1 MEGLAQFRPDWKVRK
16 MSTTTANP
24 RVLVESIS
32 LTWVKNLLAV
42 FTGTAFISLMAQ
54 VSIPLPFTPVPL
66 TGQTLA
72 VLLTAGALGTW
83 RSISSSVLYL
93 ALAVAGLPV
102 LTPQADGSHIVGT
115 QVFQMASFG
124 YVVGFILASFVV
136 GKLSE
141 RGLSK
146 SIVGTLLIMA
156 VGNVVIYSA
165 GLVNLKNVTG
175 AEWTQVFAW
184 GLTPFIIGDLI
195 KIAIAANLMPATWK
209 IVSRIQD

>member
-1 MEGLAQFRPDWKVRK
+1 

-32 LTWVKNLLAV
+32 LTWVKNLVSVL
-42 FTGTAFISLMAQ
+42 TGTAFIAVMAQ

-72 VLLTAGALGTW
+72 VLLTAASLGTW
-83 RSISSSVLYL
+83 RSLSASSLYL
-93 ALAVAGLPV
+93 LLAVAGLPV

-124 YVVGFILASFVV
+124 YVVGFIIASFAV
-136 GKLSE
+136 GKLAE

-146 SIVGTLLIMA
+146 SIIGTSIIMIA
-156 VGNVVIYSA
+156 GNVIIYST
-165 GLVNLKNVTG
+165 GLLNLKSVTG
-175 AEWTQVFAW
+175 AEWSQVFAW

-209 IVSRIQD
+209 IVSRLKD

>member
-1 MEGLAQFRPDWKVRK
+1 
-16 MSTTTANP
+16 MSISAASP
-24 RVLVESIS
+24 RVLVETVS
-32 LTWVKNLLAV
+32 LTWIRNALAV
-42 FTGTAFISLMAQ
+42 LTGTAFISAMAQ

-83 RSISSSVLYL
+83 RSISSSILYL
-93 ALAVAGLPV
+93 GLAVAGLPV
-102 LTPQADGSHIVGT
+102 LAPQADGSHVVGT

-146 SIVGTLLIMA
+146 SITGTTITMLI
-156 VGNVVIYSA
+156 GNVVIYTA
-165 GLVNLKNVTG
+165 GLINLKNITG
-175 AEWTQVFAW
+175 ADWSQVFAW
-184 GLTPFIIGDLI
+184 GLTPFIIGDLV
-195 KIAIAANLMPATWK
+195 KVVIAANLMPASWK
-209 IVSRIQD
+209 LAKRLQD

>member
-1 MEGLAQFRPDWKVRK
+1 

-32 LTWVKNLLAV
+32 LTWVKNLVSVL
-42 FTGTAFISLMAQ
+42 TGTAFIAVMAQ

-72 VLLTAGALGTW
+72 VLLTAASLGTW
-83 RSISSSVLYL
+83 RSLSASALYL
-93 ALAVAGLPV
+93 LLALAGLPV

-124 YVVGFILASFVV
+124 YVVGFIIASFAV
-136 GKLSE
+136 GKLAE

-146 SIVGTLLIMA
+146 SIIGTSLIMI
-156 VGNVVIYSA
+156 VGNVIIYST
-165 GLVNLKNVTG
+165 GLLNLKSVTG
-175 AEWTQVFAW
+175 AEWSQVFAW

-195 KIAIAANLMPATWK
+195 KIAIAANLLPATWK
-209 IVSRIQD
+209 IVSRLKD

>member
-1 MEGLAQFRPDWKVRK
+1 

-24 RVLVESIS
+24 RVLIESIS
-32 LTWVKNLLAV
+32 MTWVKNLVAV
-42 FTGTAFISLMAQ
+42 FTGTAFISAMAQ

-72 VLLTAGALGTW
+72 VLLTASALGTW
-83 RSISSSVLYL
+83 RSVSASVLYL
-93 ALAVAGLPV
+93 VLAVAGLPV

-124 YVVGFILASFVV
+124 YVIGFIIASFAV

-146 SIVGTLLIMA
+146 SIIGSTATMFA
-156 VGNVVIYSA
+156 GNVIIYSF
-165 GLVNLKNVTG
+165 GLVNLQFVTN
-175 AEWTQVFAW
+175 AEWAQVIAW

-195 KIAIAANLMPATWK
+195 KIAIAANLLPATWK
-209 IVSRIQD
+209 LINRFQD

>member
-1 MEGLAQFRPDWKVRK
+1 
-16 MSTTTANP
+16 MSISAASP
-24 RVLVESIS
+24 RVLVETVS
-32 LTWVKNLLAV
+32 LTWIRNAV
-42 FTGTAFISLMAQ
+42 AVLTGTAFISAMAQ

-83 RSISSSVLYL
+83 RSISSSILYL
-93 ALAVAGLPV
+93 GLAVAGLPV
-102 LTPQADGSHIVGT
+102 LAPQTDGSHVVGT

-146 SIVGTLLIMA
+146 SILGTTFTMLI
-156 VGNVVIYSA
+156 GNVVIYTA
-165 GLVNLKNVTG
+165 GLINLKNVTG
-175 AEWTQVFAW
+175 ADWSQVFAW
-184 GLTPFIIGDLI
+184 GLTPFIIGDLV
-195 KIAIAANLMPATWK
+195 KVVIAANLLPASWK
-209 IVSRIQD
+209 LAKRLQD

>member
-1 MEGLAQFRPDWKVRK
+1 
-16 MSTTTANP
+16 MSISAASP
-24 RVLVESIS
+24 RVLVETVS
-32 LTWVKNLLAV
+32 LTWIRNAV
-42 FTGTAFISLMAQ
+42 AVLTGTAFISAMAQ

-83 RSISSSVLYL
+83 RSISSSILYL
-93 ALAVAGLPV
+93 GLAVAGLPV
-102 LTPQADGSHIVGT
+102 LAPQTDGSHVVGT

-146 SIVGTLLIMA
+146 SITGTTITMLI
-156 VGNVVIYSA
+156 GNVVIYTA
-165 GLVNLKNVTG
+165 GLINLKNITG
-175 AEWTQVFAW
+175 ADWSQVFAW
-184 GLTPFIIGDLI
+184 GLTPFMIGDLV
-195 KIAIAANLMPATWK
+195 KVVIAANLLPASWK
-209 IVSRIQD
+209 LAKRLQD

>member
-1 MEGLAQFRPDWKVRK
+1 
-16 MSTTTANP
+16 MSISAASP
-24 RVLVESIS
+24 RVLVETVS
-32 LTWVKNLLAV
+32 LTWIRNAV
-42 FTGTAFISLMAQ
+42 AVLTGTAFISAMAQ

-83 RSISSSVLYL
+83 RSISSSILYL
-93 ALAVAGLPV
+93 GLAVAGLPV
-102 LTPQADGSHIVGT
+102 LAPQTDGSHVVGT

-146 SIVGTLLIMA
+146 SITGTTITMLI
-156 VGNVVIYSA
+156 GSVVIYTA
-165 GLVNLKNVTG
+165 GLINLKNTTG
-175 AEWTQVFAW
+175 ADWSQVFAW
-184 GLTPFIIGDLI
+184 GLTPFIIGDLV
-195 KIAIAANLMPATWK
+195 KVVIAANLLPASWK
-209 IVSRIQD
+209 LAKRLQD